1 VARARGRRGI
11 PVFGRDADRGGFSV
25 PDVTPPSGCARRLPS
40 KGRIYK
46 AHPKHYNDLIM

>member
-1 VARARGRRGI
+1 MKLARLNHIGVA
-11 PVFGRDADRGGFSV
+11 
-25 PDVTPPSGCARRLPS
+25 TPSILPS